1 MDLQNPNVS
10 KLLNMVGKKL
20 GTDPKAL
27 EKDLAAG
34 KFDPVLQNLN
44 PSDAAKFQH
53 LVNNP
58 MLAQQVINTPQ
69 AQQVLKSIIQEA
81 QQKK

>member
-34 KFDPVLQNLN
+34 KFDSVLQNLN
-44 PSDAAKFQH
+44 PSDAAKFQR

>member
-1 MDLQNPNVS
+1 MDLNNPNVS

-20 GTDPKAL
+20 GQDPKAL
-27 EKDLAAG
+27 ERDLAAG
-34 KFDPVLQNLN
+34 KFDSVLQNLS
-44 PSDAAKFQH
+44 PKDAANFQR

-58 MLAQQVINTPQ
+58 SLAQQVINTPQ
-69 AQQVLKSIIQEA
+69 AQQTLKSIIEGA

>member
-10 KLLNMVGKKL
+10 KLLGMVGKKL
-20 GTDPKAL
+20 GTDPKTL

-34 KFDPVLQNLN
+34 KFDSVLKNLS

-69 AQQVLKSIIQEA
+69 AQQMLKSVIEQA